1 MVLKIRPQ
9 SDSVFIIWN
18 QWFLL
23 TKTENPPLFILTL
36 QIQNSALQYHIKAP
50 DSTILEFHMELVLGV
65 LFRHFSSFFIDA
77 TYF

>member
-23 TKTENPPLFILTL
+23 AKTKNPPLVILTL
-36 QIQNSALQYHIKAP
+36 QIQNSTLQYHIKAP
-50 DSTILEFHMELVLGV
+50 DSYYLTISHGTGLGV
-65 LFRHFSSFFIDA
+65 LF
-77 TYF
+77 

>member
-9 SDSVFIIWN
+9 SDSVFITWN

-36 QIQNSALQYHIKAP
+36 QIQNSTLQYHIKAP
-50 DSTILEFHMELVLGV
+50 DSTILQFQVELVWVSYLDISHV
-65 LFRHFSSFFIDA
+65 VS
-77 TYF
+77 YV

>member
-23 TKTENPPLFILTL
+23 TKTDSPPLFILTL
-36 QIQNSALQYHIKAP
+36 QIQNSTLQYHIKAP
-50 DSTILEFHMELVLGV
+50 DSTPSYNFTWNWFGCLI
-65 LFRHFSSFFIDA
+65 
-77 TYF
+77 